1 MQDRSLEIQHEH
13 QALLNVLEQGDGE
26 RAAGMMSEQIEAA
39 RQMVVD
45 ALIGS
50 TAIREVAL
58 TIRPANANRAS
69 YLRRRTTA

>member
-1 MQDRSLEIQHEH
+1 
-13 QALLNVLEQGDGE
+13 
-26 RAAGMMSEQIEAA
+26 MSEQIEAA

-69 YLRRRTTA
+69 YLRRRKTA